1 MLRKL
6 FGPVTPVGLERTSK
20 VPLQPLELTHTELST
35 PHTKPKNIARWAHV
49 PMNSQCLGLRGL
61 PHPKDVNTEHFSPSQ
76 PVAIRS
82 APAAVPRTAALV
94 AQCASNDPH
103 KTRSTQLVV
112 YRGSTFLRNFPRFSI
127 TCLSAGLSV
136 VDTTTEHTSRRHTQA
151 STARELKTHRL
162 VLGHFPA
169 HSGLH

>member
-1 MLRKL
+1 M
-6 FGPVTPVGLERTSK
+6 S
-20 VPLQPLELTHTELST
+20 
-35 PHTKPKNIARWAHV
+35 

-61 PHPKDVNTEHFSPSQ
+61 PHPKDVNTEHFSPSR

-136 VDTTTEHTSRRHTQA
+136 VDSHNRTHLPSSHTSKHGTRAEDTQTRPRAFSSAFRASLTACLPHHRH
-151 STARELKTHRL
+151 
-162 VLGHFPA
+162 
-169 HSGLH
+169 

>member
-6 FGPVTPVGLERTSK
+6 FGPVTPVGLERTST

-103 KTRSTQLVV
+103 KYTQHAA
-112 YRGSTFLRNFPRFSI
+112 R
-127 TCLSAGLSV
+127 CLSWQHLLEKFPQVLDYLLIDGMAEILHSAHINFKAGSAQLRS
-136 VDTTTEHTSRRHTQA
+136 SRRCHVWCHHIIV
-151 STARELKTHRL
+151 R
-162 VLGHFPA
+162 PP
-169 HSGLH
+169 